1 MGKEDILLKS
11 YLGDVRRYAD
21 LWNGALFCGEQLV
34 KPEELEEISPV
45 LLKGGGIFLEKR
57 RDLVMK
63 QNRDGQYFAILVVE
77 NQKNID
83 YSMPV
88 RIALEEALAYHCQIK
103 EIRKTNEKADKEYQ
117 EGKSQKVYADAGE
130 RLYMFRKE
138 DKLKPVATMIVYWGE
153 KAWQGPKSL
162 HDLIDFGREEPFNK
176 QLRKLI
182 PEYPLHFLDLNYF
195 QHFEYF
201 KTELRPFLELY
212 KKRNNK
218 EEFQKYVQ
226 ENKKYWKMDK
236 ETLYVFSHLTN
247 SKNLKEL
254 IKSEQEKKEGEKGM
268 CKAIDGWIE
277 DVKEEGRIEGKMEG
291 KIEGKRESV
300 LTLLESFGEISDGLR
315 KKIAEQTNALVLVG
329 WIKLAAKAKSIEEFS
344 FHMDK
349 LDL

>member
-1 MGKEDILLKS
+1 M
-11 YLGDVRRYAD
+11 
-21 LWNGALFCGEQLV
+21 
-34 KPEELEEISPV
+34 
-45 LLKGGGIFLEKR
+45 
-57 RDLVMK
+57 
-63 QNRDGQYFAILVVE
+63 
-77 NQKNID
+77 
-83 YSMPV
+83 
-88 RIALEEALAYHCQIK
+88 
-103 EIRKTNEKADKEYQ
+103 
-117 EGKSQKVYADAGE
+117 
-130 RLYMFRKE
+130 
-138 DKLKPVATMIVYWGE
+138 
-153 KAWQGPKSL
+153 
-162 HDLIDFGREEPFNK
+162 
-176 QLRKLI
+176 
-182 PEYPLHFLDLNYF
+182 
-195 QHFEYF
+195 
-201 KTELRPFLELY
+201 
-212 KKRNNK
+212 
-218 EEFQKYVQ
+218 Q

-277 DVKEEGRIEGKMEG
+277 DVKEEGKMEG